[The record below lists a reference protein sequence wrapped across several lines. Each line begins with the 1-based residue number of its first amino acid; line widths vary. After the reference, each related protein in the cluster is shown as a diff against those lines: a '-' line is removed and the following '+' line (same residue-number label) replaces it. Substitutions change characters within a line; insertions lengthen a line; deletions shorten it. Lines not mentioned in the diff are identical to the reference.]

1 MGIGAGSM
9 VPLTTRKRRSGE
21 IPGRDYIYVT
31 RRLFKAC
38 YPISRLFT
46 PCLMVNCLIAF
57 SVSNSRLNVCQPL
70 PSAHPAGHI
79 LCKITWQFHTFRQI
93 ACGSGSPFI

>member
-31 RRLFKAC
+31 RRLFKAS
-38 YPISRLFT
+38 YPISRVFT
-46 PCLMVNCLIAF
+46 SCVIAD
-57 SVSNSRLNVCQPL
+57 RLR
-70 PSAHPAGHI
+70 I
-79 LCKITWQFHTFRQI
+79 E
-93 ACGSGSPFI
+93 